1 MDMDDDVSPDE
12 LFIDEEQDYR
22 KRNNFSLTR
31 GHHNAY
37 SSNVGAYNDALLG
50 FGGRGNARSLNPPFS
65 NKVASLTEGSAIH
78 IITDSSYDIPAK
90 SRTSSHK
97 RAKKSGKVS
106 TQRLDI
112 TDTDRTTAE
121 NRVSS
126 SSFLNEI
133 NMAMR
138 GSLTS
143 YNMENDSSYW
153 GTGKMSNHVLHKRYI
168 VFILCYQKSFI
179 FLDSG

>member
-1 MDMDDDVSPDE
+1 MEDDISPDE

-22 KRNNFSLTR
+22 KRNNFSLSR
-31 GHHNAY
+31 GHDNAY

-65 NKVASLTEGSAIH
+65 NKVASFTEGLPI
-78 IITDSSYDIPAK
+78 IQLITDSSDNIPAK

-153 GTGKMSNHVLHKRYI
+153 GAGKMSNHVLHKRYVVYI
-168 VFILCYQKSFI
+168 QSY
-179 FLDSG
+179 